1 MVNKYLFKKNKNK
14 NKKYIYIFSILL
26 FILIIYIYF
35 PNIKNEY
42 FLVEK
47 NNIKFFEISKK
58 KSGKIIPN
66 SDIRILDYDNDSV
79 QEIDNINSLLFSI
92 QLYASSNYNEIVKK
106 LYYLEDNYSFYKK
119 DLFVVA
125 LKHNLGID
133 YLIVYKNFINK
144 IEAMD
149 HCRKHLNFVEN
160 CLIVNIQNLE

>member
-1 MVNKYLFKKNKNK
+1 M
-14 NKKYIYIFSILL
+14 IR
-26 FILIIYIYF
+26 
-35 PNIKNEY
+35 P
-42 FLVEK
+42 
-47 NNIKFFEISKK
+47 
-58 KSGKIIPN
+58 GKIIPN

-144 IEAMD
+144 IDAMD
-149 HCRKHLNFVEN
+149 HCKKHLNFVEN